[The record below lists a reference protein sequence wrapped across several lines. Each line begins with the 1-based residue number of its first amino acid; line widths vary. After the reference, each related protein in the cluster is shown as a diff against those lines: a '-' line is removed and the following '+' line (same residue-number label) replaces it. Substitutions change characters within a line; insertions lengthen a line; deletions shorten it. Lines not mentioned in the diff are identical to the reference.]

1 MEFAMTNNVCF
12 HELNESE
19 ISTVG
24 GGFNLNL
31 CVSGAGCIAAGYLIG
46 GAGVAT
52 SITKKDPSRWISS
65 GAVAENMI
73 NKGKAMIA
81 VGLQP

>member
-1 MEFAMTNNVCF
+1 MEFTMTNNVCF

-19 ISTVG
+19 ITTVDG
-24 GGFNLNL
+24 GIDIKL
-31 CVSGAGCIAAGYLIG
+31 CARGAGCIATGYLIG
-46 GAGVAT
+46 SAGVIT

-65 GAVAENMI
+65 GAEAENMI